1 MRKIKKYLKIHGGEL
16 NSRKVFFYQRSNL
29 RPLTGRW
36 RQVISD
42 KFNDLEGKNVADLFA
57 GSGIWGIS
65 MLSNRAKH
73 VVFFEKDARSLRVIR
88 ENLIDLKVTQGRY
101 SMVYGSLPHS
111 LQTSESSF
119 DLICC
124 DPPFKNLDLGSEV
137 LKSCQNFVKR
147 QTTLVCRWPNKISLP
162 KLYNLELVQKI
173 EHGNES
179 LNFFNLKNV

>member
-1 MRKIKKYLKIHGGEL
+1 M
-16 NSRKVFFYQRSNL
+16 
-29 RPLTGRW
+29 
-36 RQVISD
+36 
-42 KFNDLEGKNVADLFA
+42 LF
-57 GSGIWGIS
+57 
-65 MLSNRAKH
+65 
-73 VVFFEKDARSLRVIR
+73 FFEKDARSLRVIR

-137 LKSCQNFVKR
+137 LKSCQNLVKR

>member
-16 NSRKVFFYQRSNL
+16 NSRKVFFYQRSSL

-42 KFNDLEGKNVADLFA
+42 KFNDLDGKNVADLFA

-73 VVFFEKDARSLRVIR
+73 VVFFEKDTASQRIIR
-88 ENLIDLKVTQGRY
+88 ENLINLKVSQDRY
-101 SMVYGSLPHS
+101 SMVYGSLPKS
-111 LQTSESSF
+111 LEESGLSF

-137 LKSCQNFVKR
+137 LRSSQNLVKKH
-147 QTTLVCRWPNKISLP
+147 TTLVCRWPNKISLP
-162 KLYNLELVQKI
+162 KLYNLDLVQKI

-179 LNFFNLKNV
+179 LNFFNFKNG